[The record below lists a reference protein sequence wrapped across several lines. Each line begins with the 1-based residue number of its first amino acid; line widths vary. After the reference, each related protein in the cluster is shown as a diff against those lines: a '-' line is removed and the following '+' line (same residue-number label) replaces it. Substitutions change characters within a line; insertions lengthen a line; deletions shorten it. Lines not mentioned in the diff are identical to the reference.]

1 MKIRN
6 KIALAAC
13 AAPIAASTMFWAGG
27 AQAAAYKCQ
36 DEKGKVVFSDIPCA
50 RKEPPPPKP
59 EPKILPKVVE
69 PVTLTKLTEPD
80 VLRVLNLSEDYTRT
94 NNHAE
99 MCNLIGPEMKFRA
112 EMQIV
117 KPPRVFAGGKDEA
130 CQMARDNAEQSKKS
144 GLVSLF
150 ERGPTK
156 VTIEAGETRASAV
169 YDVVVKLTR
178 YDRIITSYRCSNK
191 DQFVL
196 TGGKAIYTASDST
209 CKP

>member
-1 MKIRN
+1 MKNRHTILLA
-6 KIALAAC
+6 ALAA
-13 AAPIAASTMFWAGG
+13 ASFTFWAGG
-27 AQAAAYKCQ
+27 AQGAAYKCQ
-36 DEKGKVVFSDIPCA
+36 DEKGKVVFSDIPCG

-59 EPKILPKVVE
+59 EPKILPKVAPE
-69 PVTLTKLTEPD
+69 PVALTKLTEPD

-99 MCNLIGPEMKFRA
+99 MCNLIGPDMKFRA

-117 KPPRVFAGGKDEA
+117 KPPRIFAGGKDEA

-144 GLVSLF
+144 GMVSLF

-178 YDRIITSYRCSNK
+178 YDRIITTYRCSNK
-191 DQFVL
+191 DNFVL
-196 TGGKAIYTASDST
+196 VGGKAIYAGSDST